1 MLEGSEFWDAFT
13 NKDNLNIAIFGLGSK
28 DYENFNAQG
37 KFFYKVLVEDHKLN
51 PLCALGLGN
60 DQEDIQKDFAEWK
73 DNVFFK
79 GLYSFYSKNYEKNL
93 EFYKKNNLL
102 NEWD

>member
-13 NKDNLNIAIFGLGSK
+13 NKDNLNVAIFGLGSK

-37 KFFYKVLVEDHKLN
+37 KFFNKVLVEDHKLN
-51 PLCALGLGN
+51 PLCPLGLGN
-60 DQEDIQKDFAEWK
+60 DQEDIQKDFTEWK

-79 GLYSFYSKNYEKNL
+79 ALYSFYSKNYEKNL

-102 NEWD
+102 NE

>member
-13 NKDNLNIAIFGLGSK
+13 NKDNLNVAVFGLGSK

-51 PLCALGLGN
+51 LLCALGLGN

-79 GLYSFYSKNYEKNL
+79 QDHISFLKIKKKMRRGSKSI
-93 EFYKKNNLL
+93 
-102 NEWD
+102 